1 MKIFLDT
8 ANVEEI
14 KEVARLGLLDGVTT
28 NPSLVAK
35 EKKPFKEL
43 LLEICEIV
51 DGPVSAEVLSL
62 DAEGM
67 IKEARKLHEL
77 HPNIVCKI
85 PMTKDG
91 LKAVKVL
98 EEEGVRCNVTLVFSP
113 LQAILAAKAG
123 ASFVSPFIGRLDDI
137 GHRGMDLI
145 EQLVMIWDNYGF
157 DTEIIVA
164 SVRHPQHVVEAAL
177 LGADIVTVPY
187 RVIEQ
192 FTKHPLTDIG
202 IERFLSDW
210 KKAGIEFN
218 I

>member
-67 IKEARKLHEL
+67 IKEARKLHEF

-145 EQLVMIWDNYGF
+145 EQLVVIWDNYGF

>member
-43 LLEICEIV
+43 LLEICQLV

-62 DAEGM
+62 EAEGM
-67 IKEARKLHEL
+67 IKEARRLHAL

-98 EEEGVRCNVTLVFSP
+98 EQEGVRCNVTLVFSP

-145 EQLVMIWDNYGF
+145 EQLVFIWDNYGF
-157 DTEIIVA
+157 ESEIIVA
-164 SVRHPQHVVEAAL
+164 SIRHPQHVVEAAL

-202 IERFLSDW
+202 IERFLNDW